1 MIAAKTCVAP
11 LTNQSIPRLE
21 LLGALIL
28 SRLMK
33 TVTRA
38 LEQFTTI
45 NSEVYFIDSQ
55 VVITWIKSTAK
66 KYKQFVKNRV
76 AEIRQN
82 SNVKDLEYIQGKENI
97 ADLTSRGCYL
107 KTLECTKKWF
117 NGPESLLYDKEK
129 WPTKD
134 LSQNEDKDEEADVE
148 EIQRGEG
155 TAAYFSE
162 IESKIKSKDF
172 RIECYRPETI

>member
-45 NSEVYFIDSQ
+45 NSEVYLIDSQ
-55 VVITWIKSTAK
+55 VVLIWIKSTAK
-66 KYKQFVKNRV
+66 KYKQFFKNRV

-82 SNVKDLEYIQGKENI
+82 SNVKDLEYIQGKENN

-107 KTLECTKKWF
+107 KTLECTKK
-117 NGPESLLYDKEK
+117 
-129 WPTKD
+129 
-134 LSQNEDKDEEADVE
+134 
-148 EIQRGEG
+148 
-155 TAAYFSE
+155 
-162 IESKIKSKDF
+162 
-172 RIECYRPETI
+172 